1 MTTYKELCKGAQDR
15 MNLISA
21 LLVADTAASAES
33 FLVRLGK
40 GIIQRALLVELAAD
54 SFDMYLY
61 CK

>member
-33 FLVRLGK
+33 FIARLAK
-40 GIIQRALLVELAAD
+40 GTVQRALLAEAALD

-61 CK
+61 CE